1 MVETGIFVEAAAPKC
16 GPDCTEKFLNQDCY
30 KYCVELSYKNVETGI
45 FVQAAAPMCGRVCSE
60 KFEDGKCDKYCV
72 GLSYKNGFCFQSDPK
87 ISTYRCCCSSD

>member
-1 MVETGIFVEAAAPKC
+1 MGSFKLMTTFALVAMAAISC
-16 GPDCTEKFLNQDCY
+16 DLF
-30 KYCVELSYKNVETGI
+30 NVETGI
-45 FVQAAAPMCGRVCSE
+45 FVQAAAPICGRVCSE